1 MILLYPFWQVKS
13 AWVESDTVKASPV
26 PSLDFTTSDLE
37 KSPESDH
44 SSVVSSNASAKTD
57 SLSLEW

>member
-1 MILLYPFWQVKS
+1 MILLYPFWQVKN

-26 PSLDFTTSDLE
+26 PSLDFSTSDLE

-44 SSVVSSNASAKTD
+44 SSVGSSNASAKTD

>member
-1 MILLYPFWQVKS
+1 MILLYPFWQVKN

-26 PSLDFTTSDLE
+26 PSLDFSTSDLE

-44 SSVVSSNASAKTD
+44 SSVVSSSASGKTD

>member
-1 MILLYPFWQVKS
+1 MILLYPFRQVKN
-13 AWVESDTVKASPV
+13 AWLEPAAVKESPV

-44 SSVVSSNASAKTD
+44 SSVVSSSTSAKTG